1 MLTVTCIDV
10 LLCVCGSASLV
21 PISVAVYFCT
31 LGLRQTLSQKPSSG
45 ILDMFRVLLMFGEL
59 PRVSPRKSAL
69 YVLGFLFA
77 CLFLFCFFLFL
88 IFDPQASRLIKVF
101 LCGQWIF

>member
-10 LLCVCGSASLV
+10 LLCVRGSASLV

-31 LGLRQTLSQKPSSG
+31 LGLRQTLFQKPSSG
-45 ILDMFRVLLMFGEL
+45 ILVDMVRVLLMFGEL
-59 PRVSPRKSAL
+59 PRVSSRKSAL

-77 CLFLFCFFLFL
+77 CLFLFCFFF
-88 IFDPQASRLIKVF
+88 F
-101 LCGQWIF
+101 